1 MASVTYNHVW
11 KKYGDV
17 VAVQDLNL
25 AIEDKEFLVLV
36 GPSGCGKTTALR
48 CLAGLEEITQ
58 GEVMIDNQIVNDVA
72 PKDRD
77 IAMVFQSYALYP
89 HMSVYDNMAFG
100 LKLRKLDKADIDRR
114 VQESARTLGIENLLK
129 RKPKEL
135 SGGQRQRVA
144 VGRAIVREPKV
155 FLFDEPLS
163 NLDAKLRVQTR
174 AELSKLHKR
183 LETTFIYVTHDQT
196 EAMTMATRIAV
207 MNKGVLQQ
215 LAAPQMLYDHPVN
228 LFVAGFI
235 GSPAMNFFN
244 GKMIME
250 DGSMYVDMDTFRVR
264 VPDHDKEKY
273 QSVID
278 KEIIF
283 GIRPEDIHNP
293 VFSPPGIIA
302 ENVEATVDVT
312 ELMGNEIF
320 LYVVNGNHN
329 FIARVDPRTQVHYGD
344 KLQLAFNM
352 DNFHIFDPSID
363 AENPPVVGD
372 VEAG

>member
-244 GKMIME
+244 GKVIVE
-250 DGSMYVDMDTFRVR
+250 DGTMYVDMDTFRVR

-363 AENPPVVGD
+363 AENPPVVGGLNA
-372 VEAG
+372 E